1 MTRIDRLTSLLEH
14 FRLRVTAAPLSQAN
28 LAGLQGIAPSDN
40 AVVFTPRQSG
50 IPAEGKRVL
59 FALRVDFGSLSNPL
73 RKALPERVE
82 ETVMPD
88 GDLASLVSLLTAEQA
103 EPRCGSPAVLGRLGE
118 VLVVRIL
125 RLQIERGLTTRGLLG
140 GLADPRISQAIVAIH
155 EHPGRLW
162 QNGALA
168 EVSGLSPS
176 RFKELFAAL
185 VGETPASYLR
195 RWRLTLARMDLEK
208 GDRVDRIAHR
218 YGYRA
223 PDAFSRAFQK
233 EFGLRPRQFSDAQRR
248 DTAPIDG

>member
-1 MTRIDRLTSLLEH
+1 MARIDRLTSLLEH
-14 FRLRVTAAPLSQAN
+14 FRLRVEVAPLSQAN
-28 LAGLQGIAPSDN
+28 LAGFEGAPPEGST
-40 AVVFTPRQSG
+40 VVFKPRQTG
-50 IPAEGKRVL
+50 IPAGGKTVL

-82 ETVMPD
+82 EVISPD
-88 GDLASLVSLLTAEQA
+88 GDLASLVALLAAEQA
-103 EPRCGSPAVLGRLGE
+103 EPRCGAPAVLGRLGE

-162 QNGALA
+162 QNNDLA

-176 RFKELFAAL
+176 RFKELFATL

-223 PDAFSRAFQK
+223 PDAFSRAFLK
-233 EFGLRPRQFSDAQRR
+233 EFGLRPRQFSDANRR
-248 DTAPIDG
+248 DAASIGG